1 MPNAPISSFRARVA
15 GFGASTPWQRRVN
28 LGAGLGLLALAGSIA
43 IEHGACS
50 GDDGLAAESITPAVV
65 AAAAAELEAHGGSP
79 WTTGNLLLDLVEP
92 DDGEGGSES
101 EIAAYVSTLD
111 ALAGIEVEPAGF
123 YSEGEHLFR
132 IRTDGSHDAE
142 LQALL
147 DDPLTEGVEA
157 EVIYAL
163 PSDAMS
169 AADASPDDGVEIDK
183 PGRMPVD
190 DPMFKLQWHMEQI
203 HAPEAWTDTRGE
215 GVVVAVIDTGVAW
228 KDAAGVKRLP
238 DMAGTEFV
246 DGESFIAGLPEGLD
260 DHAHGSHVAGTIA
273 QTTNNGIGVTGVA
286 HRAKIMPLKVLSKD
300 GRGSV
305 PGIANAIRFAA
316 DHGAHVINMS
326 LGGPLPSRVLAK
338 AIEYAHA
345 KGVITVCAAGNDH
358 RSRVGYP
365 AANKFAVAVSGT
377 DYNRELT
384 FYSNWG
390 ADIDVAAPGG
400 DTRADRNGDGA
411 PDGVLQNTIRIGQP
425 LENDYLWFQ
434 GTSMASPHAAGVA
447 ALIVASG
454 VTNPSEVE
462 KVMKATAVH
471 PRNVKWDEKF
481 GAGIIDA
488 KAAVSTANDGY
499 APERAGLAGLLALLA
514 IGGLGLGTLRG
525 RARWLGAAGLFG
537 GVAAASGALGTTP
550 LAYGLASA
558 GAGWLGTAAWFGSPL
573 LLSAALPLG
582 AAVLLLKVRGARP
595 VLVGLSLGSAALLLH
610 GAVALPTLLT
620 GLPGAEWIDRAWL
633 AANAALAFALARRI
647 GAPRE

>member
-1 MPNAPISSFRARVA
+1 MPNVPSSPFAARDLL
-15 GFGASTPWQRRVN
+15 GSNLGRLR
-28 LGAGLGLLALAGSIA
+28 LGAGLGLLALSATIA
-43 IEHGACS
+43 VDHGAAG
-50 GDDGLAAESITPAVV
+50 GDPGLDAASITPAVV
-65 AAAAAELEAHGGSP
+65 AAAASELRAEAGR
-79 WTTGNLLLDLVEP
+79 WTTGHVLIDLVEP

-111 ALAGIEVEPAGF
+111 ALPGVEVEPAGF

-132 IRTDGSHDAE
+132 VIGDDEA
-142 LQALL
+142 LAALL
-147 DDPLTEGVEA
+147 ADPLVEGVEA
-157 EVIYAL
+157 EVVYAL
-163 PSDAMS
+163 PQGAMS
-169 AADASPDDGVEIDK
+169 ATAPDDDDDPEATK

-203 HAPEAWTDTRGE
+203 HAAEAWMDTRGE

-228 KDAAGVKRLP
+228 KTTTGVKQLP
-238 DMAGTEFV
+238 DMVGTEFV
-246 DGESFIAGLPEGLD
+246 DGESFINGLPEGLD

-300 GRGSV
+300 GRGAV
-305 PGIANAIRFAA
+305 PGIANAIRYAA

-345 KGVITVCAAGNDH
+345 KGVITVCAAGNEH

-365 AANKFAVAVSGT
+365 AANKFAVAVSAT
-377 DYNRELT
+377 DFNRDIT

-400 DTRADRNGDGA
+400 DTRADRNGDGQ

-462 KVMKATAVH
+462 RVMKATAVH

-481 GAGIIDA
+481 GAGIVDA
-488 KAAVSTANDGY
+488 KAAVSVANDGY
-499 APERAGLAGLLALLA
+499 APERGGLAALLLLAAL
-514 IGGLGLGTLRG
+514 GTLGLGSLHG
-525 RARWLGAAGLFG
+525 RARWLGAAGVLG
-537 GVAAASGALGTTP
+537 GAAWASGALGTTP
-550 LAYGLASA
+550 LAYGVA
-558 GAGWLGTAAWFGSPL
+558 GTGAAWLGSAAWFGSPL
-573 LLSAALPLG
+573 VFSAALPLA

-595 VLVGLSLGSAALLLH
+595 ALVGLSVGTAALLVH

-620 GLPGAEWIDRAWL
+620 GLPGGEWIDRAWL
-633 AANAALAFALARRI
+633 LGNGLLAWALARRI
-647 GAPRE
+647 GAPRA

>member
-1 MPNAPISSFRARVA
+1 VRTNPPGSATRRIR
-15 GFGASTPWQRRVN
+15 GA
-28 LGAGLGLLALAGSIA
+28 AAIGLVALASAIA
-43 IEHGACS
+43 LDHGVATS
-50 GDDGLAAESITPAVV
+50 DDGIDAEAITPELVAEATRTLAAESS
-65 AAAAAELEAHGGSP
+65 SP

-101 EIAAYVSTLD
+101 ELAAYVHTLD
-111 ALAGIEVEPAGF
+111 ALPGIDVEPAGF

-132 IRTDGSHDAE
+132 IRGTDLGDAE
-142 LQALL
+142 LARLL
-147 DDPLTEGVEA
+147 DDPLVEGVEP

-163 PSDAMS
+163 PANAM
-169 AADASPDDGVEIDK
+169 AADAPLPDDGAEIDK

-190 DPMFKLQWHMEQI
+190 DPMFELQWHMEQI
-203 HAPEAWTDTRGE
+203 RAPEAWTDNRGA

-228 KDAAGVKRLP
+228 KDAAGVKMLP
-238 DMAGTEFV
+238 DMAGTKFA

-273 QTTNNGIGVTGVA
+273 QTTNNGIGVTGIA
-286 HRAKIMPLKVLSKD
+286 HEATIMPLKVLSKD

-305 PGIANAIRFAA
+305 PGIANAIRYAA

-345 KGVITVCAAGNDH
+345 KGVTTVCAAGNEH

-365 AANKFAVAVSGT
+365 AANKFAVAVSAT
-377 DYNRELT
+377 DYARDLT

-454 VTNPSEVE
+454 VTNPAEVE
-462 KVMKATAVH
+462 RVLKETAVH
-471 PRNVKWDEKF
+471 PRDVKWDEKF

-488 KAAVSTANDGY
+488 KAAVNVADAGY
-499 APERAGLAGLLALLA
+499 APERAGLAGLLLLLGL
-514 IGGLGLGTLRG
+514 GGLGLGALSG
-525 RARWLGAAGLFG
+525 RSRWLGLAGMTAA
-537 GVAAASGALGTTP
+537 AAWASGALGTTP
-550 LAYGLASA
+550 LAYGLAGA
-558 GAGWLGTAAWFGSPL
+558 GATWLGTAAGFGSPL
-573 LLSAALPLG
+573 VFSAAMPLV
-582 AAVLLLKVRGARP
+582 AALLLLRVRGMRP
-595 VLVGLSLGSAALLLH
+595 LLVGLSLGTAALLVH
-610 GAVALPTLLT
+610 GAVALPTLLS
-620 GLPGAEWIDRAWL
+620 GLPGGEWIDRAWL
-633 AANAALAFALARRI
+633 LANGALAFALARRI
-647 GAPRE
+647 GTPRD